1 MHEDLETQA
10 GEGESPTAAD
20 KVRVH
25 YEGRLIN
32 GNVFDSSIARGQ
44 PLEFPLNGVIKGW
57 TEGLQLM
64 KPGGKAKLTI
74 PYNLAYGDAGSGP
87 IPPKA
92 TLIFDVELIAVL

>member
-1 MHEDLETQA
+1 MRHIPPEPVRQRRDDSGVSRGSGA
-10 GEGESPTAAD
+10 G
-20 KVRVH
+20 RQR
-25 YEGRLIN
+25 GRRLAR
-32 GNVFDSSIARGQ
+32 GAQRGQ

-74 PYNLAYGDAGSGP
+74 PQELAYGEGGSGP

-92 TLIFDVELIAVL
+92 TLIFEVELIEVK